1 MENQNDTIK
10 RKQIQKSTLY
20 PMPNR
25 MGQSS
30 YRVEFNKYNK
40 KDQADIHGLKFNIEV
55 EVNKILTNVR

>member
-1 MENQNDTIK
+1 
-10 RKQIQKSTLY
+10 
-20 PMPNR
+20 